1 MLTPENEAI
10 RLIEK
15 DGAMQTIVVLLKRI
29 KELEKKW
36 QTLRDK
42 VCGYMADRHDNG
54 AVRMAEEIV
63 NDMDSLLSPQLAEK
77 VCVWTM
83 VNDVNWRFRIGCTG
97 KPTLKSPSESFN
109 VCLECGLPIEVAKES
124 KEK

>member
-29 KELEKKW
+29 EELEKNW

-63 NDMDSLLSPQLAEK
+63 NDMDSLPSHPQLAK
-77 VCVWTM
+77 
-83 VNDVNWRFRIGCTG
+83 G
-97 KPTLKSPSESFN
+97 KPLPPYRFESAH
-109 VCLECGLPIEVAKES
+109 EG
-124 KEK
+124 